1 MVPYPI
7 GRMRLTSHPIQFL
20 HSHPRPFA
28 MRYLA
33 GFALLASHRTLL
45 RGLPNGRGLQRW
57 RKVCEGCKDGYRI
70 GSMASYYINIYIC
83 VILCT
88 YIYLYLYIYLFDTL
102 YPITFNVCEDTH
114 IHFFLPWEGI
124 KHQPRIVSAEPPTA
138 PATGTDHRTS
148 GSTRAEPSKAR
159 GGWYLWWVISGP
171 HTLAIRQQLVTS
183 IVADPLHL
191 KLFRKTVA
199 VQVAESNMSLP
210 IPSPKRSDQW
220 WFDDPQRP

>member
-114 IHFFLPWEGI
+114 IHFSCHG
-124 KHQPRIVSAEPPTA
+124 K
-138 PATGTDHRTS
+138 
-148 GSTRAEPSKAR
+148 GSNINIESYRRNP
-159 GGWYLWWVISGP
+159 
-171 HTLAIRQQLVTS
+171 QQLQQQEL
-183 IVADPLHL
+183 I
-191 KLFRKTVA
+191 TVHQGLP
-199 VQVAESNMSLP
+199 VRSL
-210 IPSPKRSDQW
+210 
-220 WFDDPQRP
+220 QRPGEVGICGGSFQGHIPWLSASNWWLVLLRILFI